1 MRDSLDPRLTGPK
14 LVGVF
19 RLTRAVLRTVM
30 AIVSVAVTGIL
41 TAHGPAWAAAQ
52 LPRYDHIVIVV
63 EENHAASQI
72 IGNKSAPFINA
83 MAAAGALMTQSYAV
97 AHPSQSNYLA
107 LFAGD
112 TFGVDSDTCP
122 LALGPAPNLGSELLG
137 AGYSFGGFAEDL
149 PAVGSTVCSA
159 GKYARK
165 HAPWVNFTNVPATAS
180 MPFTSF
186 GAGPQ
191 LPTVSFVVPNLDNDM
206 HDGSVA
212 QADTWLATN
221 VTAYARWAEANHGLL
236 IVTFDED
243 DSSESNQISTILY
256 GADVRPGTYAEP
268 INHYSVLSTVEQ
280 IYGLPKTGL
289 AAGTPP
295 ISDIWTTT
303 P

>member
-1 MRDSLDPRLTGPK
+1 MAILSVVVVGVLTG
-14 LVGVF
+14 
-19 RLTRAVLRTVM
+19 RC
-30 AIVSVAVTGIL
+30 
-41 TAHGPAWAAAQ
+41 PAWAAVQ
-52 LPRYDHIVIVV
+52 LPHYDHIVIVV

-83 MAAAGALMTQSYAV
+83 LAAGGALMTQSYAV
-97 AHPSQSNYLA
+97 AHPSEPNYLA

-112 TFGVDSDTCP
+112 TFGINSDACP
-122 LALGPAPNLGSELLG
+122 LALGPAPNLASELIA

-165 HAPWVNFTNVPATAS
+165 HAPWVNFTNVPAGAS

-186 GAGPQ
+186 SAGPQ
-191 LPTVSFVVPNLDNDM
+191 LPTVSFVVPSLDNDM
-206 HDGSVA
+206 HDGSLA

-221 VTAYARWAEANHGLL
+221 IAGYANWAKANHALL
-236 IVTFDED
+236 ILTFDED
-243 DSSESNQISTILY
+243 DTSEANQISTVLY
-256 GADVRPGTYAEP
+256 GADVRPGTYGEP

-280 IYGLPKTGL
+280 IYGLPTTGL
-289 AAGTPP
+289 DASTPP
-295 ISDIWTTT
+295 LTDIWATD

>member
-1 MRDSLDPRLTGPK
+1 
-14 LVGVF
+14 
-19 RLTRAVLRTVM
+19 M
-30 AIVSVAVTGIL
+30 AIVCVASMGVLTGRC
-41 TAHGPAWAAAQ
+41 PAWAATQ
-52 LPRYDHIVIVV
+52 LPRYDHVVIVV
-63 EENHAASQI
+63 EENHTASQI

-83 MAAAGALMTQSYAV
+83 LAAGGALMTQSYAV
-97 AHPSQSNYLA
+97 AHPSQPNYLA

-112 TFGVDSDTCP
+112 TFGVDSDVCP
-122 LALGPAPNLGSELLG
+122 LALGAAPNLAAELLA

-159 GKYARK
+159 GGYARK

-186 GAGPQ
+186 SAGPQ
-191 LPTVSFVVPNLDNDM
+191 LPTVSFVVPSLADDM

-212 QADTWLATN
+212 QADAWLATN
-221 VTAYARWAEANHGLL
+221 ITPYANWAKANHGLL

-243 DSSESNQISTILY
+243 DTSERNQVSTVFY
-256 GADVRPGTYAEP
+256 GADVKPGTYAEP

-280 IYGLPKTGL
+280 IYGLSKTGL

-295 ISDIWTTT
+295 IASIWST
-303 P
+303 PA